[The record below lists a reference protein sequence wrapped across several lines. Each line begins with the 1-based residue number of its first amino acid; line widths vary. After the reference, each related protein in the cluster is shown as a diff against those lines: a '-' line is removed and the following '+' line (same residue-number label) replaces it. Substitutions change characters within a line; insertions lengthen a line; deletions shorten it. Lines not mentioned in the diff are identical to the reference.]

1 METKEFEKKYGKY
14 LPGYVSL
21 YWVDYRDDLRDH
33 MGIVQKAISS
43 GEYYPITEE
52 LDEMFDPV
60 SAEMEYVK
68 ETERLMSAD
77 GISNEEIES
86 VEDDL
91 IEWIQEN
98 DESTPIKDLIRNT
111 GKITVFYSLGRY
123 LDSDEDTI
131 YAELI
136 KIGVDE
142 KNARTIAENAFDGG
156 DLRIYFSANIDEL
169 IEAKGKYIVFD
180 GEFSVGVI
188 NYHVGSGWYEDVVLD
203 NLKLEFKRENL
214 IVSREE
220 KWGLEEVFG
229 MYENW
234 CESDE
239 VKFEDDE
246 TGGKEVEESGVSEY
260 VEQTRK
266 WAEDAKKGKC
276 HIDDPDFRHHD
287 MVYEN
292 DYPCGWRCK
301 RCGKFVVD

>member
-1 METKEFEKKYGKY
+1 METKEFKKKYGKY

-21 YWVDYRDDLRDH
+21 YWVDHRDDLSNY
-33 MGIVQKAISS
+33 MNIVQKAISS

-52 LDEMFDPV
+52 LDGMLDPV

-68 ETERLMSAD
+68 GIERIMSAD

-91 IEWIQEN
+91 IEWIRDN
-98 DESTPIKDLIRNT
+98 DESSPIKDLIRNT

-142 KNARTIAENAFDGG
+142 NNARKIASCAFDGG
-156 DLRIYFSANIDEL
+156 DLRIYFSESIDNL
-169 IEAKGKYIVFD
+169 IEAKGKYIVFN

-188 NYHVGSGWYEDVVLD
+188 NYHVGSGWYEDVVLN

-214 IVSREE
+214 IVSCEE
-220 KWGLEEVFG
+220 KWGLEEIFAQ
-229 MYENW
+229 YKNW

-239 VKFEDDE
+239 VKFADDE
-246 TGGKEVEESGVSEY
+246 TDGKKIEKSGASEY
-260 VEQTRK
+260 IERTRK

-276 HIDDPDFRHHD
+276 HIDDPDFGHHD

-301 RCGKFVVD
+301 RCGKFVID

>member
-1 METKEFEKKYGKY
+1 METKEFKEKYGKY

-21 YWVDYRDDLRDH
+21 YWVDYRDDLSNY
-33 MGIVQKAISS
+33 MSIVQKAISS

-91 IEWIQEN
+91 IEWIREN
-98 DESTPIKDLIRNT
+98 DESSPIKDLIRNT

-131 YAELI
+131 YTDLI

-142 KNARTIAENAFDGG
+142 NNARKIAENAFDGG
-156 DLRIYFSANIDEL
+156 DLRIYFSANINEL
-169 IEAKGKYIVFD
+169 IEAEGKYIVFD

-188 NYHVGSGWYEDVVLD
+188 NYHVGSGWYEDVVLKD
-203 NLKLEFKRENL
+203 LKLEFKRENL

-239 VKFEDDE
+239 VKFTDDE
-246 TGGKEVEESGVSEY
+246 TDGKEVEESGASEY
-260 VEQTRK
+260 IEQTRK
-266 WAEDAKKGKC
+266 WAEDAKKGIC

-301 RCGKFVVD
+301 RCGKFVID

>member
-1 METKEFEKKYGKY
+1 METKEFKEKYGEY

-21 YWVDYRDDLRDH
+21 YWVDYRDDLSNY

-43 GEYYPITEE
+43 GDYYPITEE
-52 LDEMFDPV
+52 LDDMFDPV
-60 SAEMEYVK
+60 SAEMGYVK
-68 ETERLMSAD
+68 ETKRLMSAG
-77 GISNEEIES
+77 GISNEEIAS

-91 IEWIQEN
+91 IEWIWDN
-98 DESTPIKDLIRNT
+98 DKSSPIEDLIRNT

-123 LDSDEDTI
+123 LSGDEDTI
-131 YAELI
+131 YTELI

-142 KNARTIAENAFDGG
+142 KNAQKIASNAFDGG
-156 DLRIYFSANIDEL
+156 DLRIYFSAEIDEL

-188 NYHVGSGWYEDVVLD
+188 NYHVGSGWYEDVVLK

-214 IVSREE
+214 IVSNEE
-220 KWGLEEVFG
+220 KWGLEEIFG
-229 MYENW
+229 QYPNW

-239 VKFEDDE
+239 VKFTDDE
-246 TGGKEVEESGVSEY
+246 TDGKEVEESEASKHI
-260 VEQTRK
+260 EQTRK
-266 WAEDAKKGKC
+266 WAEDAKNGKC
-276 HIDDPDFRHHD
+276 HPDDPDFRHHI

-301 RCGKFVVD
+301 RCGRFVID

>member
-1 METKEFEKKYGKY
+1 METKEFKEKYGEY

-21 YWVDYRDDLRDH
+21 YWVDYRSDLSEH
-33 MGIVQKAISS
+33 MGIVQKAISI
-43 GEYYPITEE
+43 GEYYPIIEE
-52 LDEMFDPV
+52 LDDMFNPV

-68 ETERLMSAD
+68 ETERRMSAG

-91 IEWIQEN
+91 IDWIRDN
-98 DESTPIKDLIRNT
+98 DESNPVKDLIRNT

-123 LDSDEDTI
+123 LSGDEDTI
-131 YAELI
+131 YTELI

-142 KNARTIAENAFDGG
+142 KNAQTIASNAFDGG
-156 DLRIYFSANIDEL
+156 DLRIYFSAGIDEL

-188 NYHVGSGWYEDVVLD
+188 NYHVGSGWYEDVVLKD
-203 NLKLEFKRENL
+203 LKLEFKRENL
-214 IVSREE
+214 IVSNEE
-220 KWGLEEVFG
+220 KWGLEEIFG
-229 MYENW
+229 QYPNW

-239 VKFEDDE
+239 VKFTDDE
-246 TGGKEVEESGVSEY
+246 TDGKEVEESEASKY
-260 VEQTRK
+260 IEQTRK
-266 WAEDAKKGKC
+266 WAEDARNGKC
-276 HIDDPDFRHHD
+276 HPNDPDFGHHI

-301 RCGKFVVD
+301 RCGRFVID